1 MASGKCAFL
10 DLAACTDD
18 ILMDIL
24 GSEDDKKAVSATVRL
39 LENQLASSS
48 VGRLSGAKYTTNSLP
63 HSIDSKRSN
72 QVSASSNSRQIAT
85 GSPTVTGKSSYNS
98 NSRSNFCSSTSK
110 PSNISPIPVVTSAV
124 LPDGNR
130 STRGQFI
137 PRAKLVSTAMSV
149 PWTNTPQITVQSP
162 QIHSLQQSGLTQRRT
177 AIKQEQTS
185 SKQPPALLNNNQHI
199 PGKPVLNHAMVM
211 RNKSKTI
218 ANHLPQST
226 AIKSVSTVVTQ
237 HSNTTAVQYDNYATT
252 IQAQWVN
259 NQIKERVA
267 KLESFFTR
275 LTTLVTSISPEIGK
289 YVQELLKALM
299 VRIGDF

>member
-1 MASGKCAFL
+1 MESFI
-10 DLAACTDD
+10 DN
-18 ILMDIL
+18 ML
-24 GSEDDKKAVSATVRL
+24 GSEVDKKAVSAAVRL
-39 LENQLASSS
+39 LENQLVSPSD
-48 VGRLSGAKYTTNSLP
+48 GRLSGAKYTTNSLP

-98 NSRSNFCSSTSK
+98 NSRSNFCSST
-110 PSNISPIPVVTSAV
+110 PNISPIPVVTSTV

-137 PRAKLVSTAMSV
+137 SRAKLVSTAMSV
-149 PWTNTPQITVQSP
+149 PRTNTPQITVQSP
-162 QIHSLQQSGLTQRRT
+162 QIHSMQQSGSTQRRT

-185 SKQPPALLNNNQHI
+185 SKQPPALLNNQHI

-211 RNKSKTI
+211 RNKFAKTI

-226 AIKSVSTVVTQ
+226 AIKSVSTILTQ
-237 HSNTTAVQYDNYATT
+237 HSNTTAVQNYATA
-252 IQAQWVN
+252 IQAQWVSN
-259 NQIKERVA
+259 RTKERAA

-275 LTTLVTSISPEIGK
+275 LITLATSISPEIGK
-289 YVQELLKALM
+289 YVQELIKAL
-299 VRIGDF
+299 V